1 MPFSSFL
8 FRVYVEKVQMAT
20 GDSTFGMTR
29 WNPDIQSLSNDP
41 AENAAALLIPE
52 GSRLNFLP
60 FVSESIYLKEVGF

>member
-1 MPFSSFL
+1 
-8 FRVYVEKVQMAT
+8 MA
-20 GDSTFGMTR
+20 R